1 VLEAAVLDHLTAHQT
16 AYEASLWT
24 PKFHYSLHL
33 ADQLRQH
40 RCLVSCFVHERKHKS
55 IKAAGVPRVNTTSY
69 DIGVL
74 EDVTV
79 QHLWDLAT
87 PLASGDGL
95 REPRDPPRKMVE
107 AVRQGLLVPMANSLK
122 TSSVCMCN
130 GRAVAVGDVA
140 MVIGSADPVE
150 VWFHVAADGVCYT
163 CISPWPVTGAHARHR
178 AARMYVAPRFV
189 KSAMLADSVVYYRGA
204 TECTVLVPPHLR

>member
-1 VLEAAVLDHLTAHQT
+1 VLEAAILDHLSAHLT
-16 AYEASLWT
+16 AYEEYLWT
-24 PKFHYSLHL
+24 PKFHYSTHL

-40 RCLVSCFVHERKHKS
+40 GCLVSCFVHERKHKT

-95 REPRDPPRKMVE
+95 REPREPPRKMAE

-122 TSSVCMCN
+122 TSNVCMCN

-140 MVIGSADPVE
+140 MVIVSADPVE
-150 VWFHVAADGVCYT
+150 VWFHVAADGICYT
-163 CISPWPVTGAHARHR
+163 CISPWPVTGAHARHK
-178 AARMYVAPRFV
+178 AAHISVAPRFV

-204 TECTVLVPPHLR
+204 TDCTVLVPPHLR

>member
-1 VLEAAVLDHLTAHQT
+1 M
-16 AYEASLWT
+16 WT
-24 PKFHYSLHL
+24 PKFRYSLHL
-33 ADQLRQH
+33 ADRPRQH

-79 QHLWDLAT
+79 QHVWDLAT

-95 REPRDPPRKMVE
+95 REPRDPPSE

-150 VWFHVAADGVCYT
+150 VWFHVAVDGVCYT
-163 CISPWPVTGAHARHR
+163 CISPWPVTGAHARHTV
-178 AARMYVAPRFV
+178 ARISVATRFIN
-189 KSAMLADSVVYYRGA
+189 SAMLADSVVYYNGA